1 MKSLVIFSIFLT
13 IVIFRYI
20 YYLCLSFV
28 KVKIEWIDIREVHSE
43 IPFYISEVAISLCFM
58 YFLVSLYAKQTD
70 QAARKSQVYDDV
82 PIDVEEP

>member
-1 MKSLVIFSIFLT
+1 M
-13 IVIFRYI
+13 
-20 YYLCLSFV
+20 

-70 QAARKSQVYDDV
+70 QAAR
-82 PIDVEEP
+82 